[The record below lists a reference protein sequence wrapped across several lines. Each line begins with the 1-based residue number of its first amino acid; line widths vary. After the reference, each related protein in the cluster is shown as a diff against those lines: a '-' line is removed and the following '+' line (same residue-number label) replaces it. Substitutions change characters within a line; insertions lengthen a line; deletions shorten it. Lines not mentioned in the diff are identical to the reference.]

1 MTETKLLIL
10 GAPRS
15 GTTLLTG
22 MIGAHP
28 QVAMLCEDR
37 AFSMRHLISKRVVG
51 NKLCIPNQI
60 DLEPSLLARVGAR
73 FGYTVF
79 KQKSVVSIQG
89 YLEDEAVKMI
99 TLIRTPQAIVSS
111 IMKRSDH
118 PFEEAAQRW
127 KRSVEIIADLR
138 EKEPERTLL
147 ISFENLV
154 RDPES
159 IVRSTCNFIDL
170 HYHAN
175 MLEGYRGRSY
185 SDQGGID
192 PGKADPRNHPPLPT
206 PLDQLYPVAYETY
219 TDLNASV
226 TP

>member
-99 TLIRTPQAIVSS
+99 TLIRAPQAIVSS
-111 IMKRSDH
+111 IMKRGDH

-154 RDPES
+154 RDSETT
-159 IVRSTCNFIDL
+159 IRSTCNFIGLD
-170 HYHAN
+170 YHSR
-175 MLEGYRGRSY
+175 MLEGYRGRTY
-185 SDQGGID
+185 SDQGGIN
-192 PGKADPRNHPPLPT
+192 PSKANSSSHSSLPT
-206 PLDQLYPVAYETY
+206 PLEQLYPAVYQTY
-219 TDLNASV
+219 TNLNTSTV
-226 TP
+226 L